1 MRLQGRVPSGLEALL
16 RTAPMAYHL
25 IKWGQLLH
33 EEAAALPVAQPRPRL
48 QNRRSESEPLR
59 AHRLAEEA
67 PPSLRSRRV
76 LD

>member
-33 EEAAALPVAQPRPRL
+33 EEAAALPVAQPLPPARP
-48 QNRRSESEPLR
+48 QIDSVP
-59 AHRLAEEA
+59 AA
-67 PPSLRSRRV
+67 
-76 LD
+76 